1 MKQGFD
7 GHTEDEL
14 ALLGNET
21 SRKRAEDEIDA
32 EVALAALASIE
43 REPSQIVS
51 GEELKE
57 ALREIVG

>member
-1 MKQGFD
+1 MKQSVGQ
-7 GHTEDEL
+7 TEEEL
-14 ALLGNET
+14 AFLSSET
-21 SRKRAEDEIDA
+21 SRERVEDEIDA